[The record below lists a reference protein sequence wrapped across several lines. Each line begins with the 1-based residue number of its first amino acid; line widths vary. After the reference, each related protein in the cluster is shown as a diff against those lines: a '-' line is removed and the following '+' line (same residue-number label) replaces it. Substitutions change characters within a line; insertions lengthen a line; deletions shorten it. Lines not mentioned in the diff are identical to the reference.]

1 VFEPGADQTAKDDLP
16 EKVVMRAHTT
26 PCRVIERTVEAG
38 PSAHEKVGAKA
49 DGCKQGDA
57 EHRLFMPAHSGLSL
71 TGREGTHNRHVECSF
86 LRNEGTIRRLGDL
99 VNHEGLH
106 SEPGPPRAKG
116 PQLRAA

>member
-1 VFEPGADQTAKDDLP
+1 MFEPGEDQTAKDDLP
-16 EKVVMRAHTT
+16 EKVVMKAHTT

-49 DGCKQGDA
+49 DGCKHGNA

-71 TGREGTHNRHVECSF
+71 TGREGTHNRHGECSF

-99 VNHEGLH
+99 VNHEVCH
-106 SEPGPPRAKG
+106 RRARSFRAKD
-116 PQLRAA
+116 PLLRAA